1 MVSITLLSP
10 SGESVPIPFP
20 RPKPTKDREDSVTMP
35 PPKMNIV
42 VPYSGKYDRTKDLED
57 VVPEPLIHDI
67 DEFLKSKNVK
77 GCTNIRPDIGLSDE
91 ELMVT
96 TTKELNE
103 IMRKMQISPARAKRI
118 RYERRI
124 LRVVASNKS
133 LENERHD
140 LKSKVHDLSQS
151 LNSSRKQ
158 LAELEDRLKSLRDM
172 EMQNDE
178 EIMNLIRDEPG
189 LIHEVKTMFCN
200 CDQLLNYTCVYCKF
214 EA

>member
-1 MVSITLLSP
+1 MVSLTLLSP

-20 RPKPTKDREDSVTMP
+20 RPKAAKDHEDDVSMP

-57 VVPEPLIHDI
+57 VVHEPLIHDI

-140 LKSKVHDLSQS
+140 LKSRVHDLSQS
-151 LNSSRKQ
+151 LNSSEKQ
-158 LAELEDRLKSLRDM
+158 MAELEARLQSLKDM
-172 EMQNDE
+172 EKQNDE

-189 LIHEVKTMFCN
+189 LIHEVKPMFCN
-200 CDQLLNYTCVYCKF
+200 CDRTVNYTCVYCSF